1 MAEAN
6 QAASFLKNANFDW
19 IVPAAA
25 VSVVFVM
32 LVPMP
37 SFLLDLLLAMSIT
50 ASVIVLLS
58 AVYILRP
65 VQFSVFP
72 SLLLLLTLFR
82 LALNLASSRRILL
95 HGNEGTAAAGNVIAA
110 FGQFVVGGNY
120 VVGFVLFIALIAI
133 QFLVVSHGAVRTA
146 EVTAR
151 FTLDAMPGKQMA
163 IDADLNAGLIDEHQ
177 ARARRESVAREA
189 EFYGAMDGAARFS
202 QRDSLAT
209 ILLTAI
215 NIVAGFLIGVFQLD
229 IPFRDALK
237 TYTVLTVGDGLVTM
251 IPSLLVSIAGGLV
264 VTRASSN
271 RSLGGDLGQQL
282 FAQPRVLWIA
292 GAAMFAMGLIPGM
305 PKFSFFL
312 MVAVLW
318 IDGVAPAKT
327 ACRRRSSKHPPS
339 PPPEPTSPEPSSPTR
354 STPCSRST
362 ISRSKSATPW
372 SPWSMPIR
380 AASCCPASAPC
391 ANIWPASLASSF
403 PASTSRTT
411 CASSRASTSSRCA
424 ASRSPAGRCRKTRIL
439 AISSDPEPPRL
450 PGIETREPAFGVPA
464 RWIAPEL
471 REQAIAAGY
480 SVVDQTSVLAT
491 HISELI
497 RQYAHELLTRAETKR
512 LLERLNDSHP
522 KLLDELVPKLM
533 TLGEVQRVLQQL
545 LREQVSI
552 RDLGTILETLVE
564 AAAINKNLV
573 ALVEACRQA
582 LGRSL
587 IKPLLDEQG
596 ALTVVTL
603 DPRIEEELNQA
614 FTPQMPAS
622 GSLALQ
628 PTFVRRLLEA
638 LAQTGRRKR
647 RRGHSRHSLLG
658 QHALSSAPFAGAV
671 SSQNRRH
678 LARRN
683 SRAHSGAFHRKPQRM
698 TMTNHSTE
706 VRHEESANQL
716 RASHPRRGSAQPHP
730 HGTDAAGA
738 LHRAPHP

>member
-1 MAEAN
+1 M
-6 QAASFLKNANFDW
+6 FKNVNFDW

-95 HGNEGTAAAGNVIAA
+95 HGNEGTAAAGDVIAA

-177 ARARRESVAREA
+177 ARARREAVAREA

-237 TYTVLTVGDGLVTM
+237 TYTILTVGDGLVTM

-271 RSLGGDLGQQL
+271 KSLGGDLGQQL
-282 FAQPRVLWIA
+282 FAQPRMLWIA
-292 GAAMFAMGLIPGM
+292 GAAMFSMGLIPGM
-305 PKFSFFL
+305 PKLSFFAI
-312 MVAVLW
+312 VAVLW
-318 IDGVAPAKT
+318 TLAWRMQNLPPVAEPKAPAKAGANKPGT
-327 ACRRRSSKHPPS
+327 IQSDSLDALLALDDLSLEVGYALVALVDANQGGKLLPRVRALRKHLATQLGFIIPS
-339 PPPEPTSPEPSSPTR
+339 VHITDNLRLKPREYAISLRGVEIARWDMPEG
-354 STPCSRST
+354 
-362 ISRSKSATPW
+362 
-372 SPWSMPIR
+372 
-380 AASCCPASAPC
+380 
-391 ANIWPASLASSF
+391 SL
-403 PASTSRTT
+403 
-411 CASSRASTSSRCA
+411 
-424 ASRSPAGRCRKTRIL
+424 L

-450 PGIETREPAFGVPA
+450 PGIATREPAFGVPA

-533 TLGEVQRVLQQL
+533 SLGEVQRVLQQL

-564 AAAINKNLV
+564 SAAISKNV
-573 ALVEACRQA
+573 ISLVEACRQA

-587 IKPLLDEQG
+587 IKPLLDEKG
-596 ALTVVTL
+596 ALKVVTL

-638 LAQTGRRKR
+638 LRKLVGENLDVATPVILCSINTRFHLRRLLEPFLPKIVVISHAEIPALTPV
-647 RRGHSRHSLLG
+647 HSIGSLN
-658 QHALSSAPFAGAV
+658 A
-671 SSQNRRH
+671 
-678 LARRN
+678 
-683 SRAHSGAFHRKPQRM
+683 
-698 TMTNHSTE
+698 
-706 VRHEESANQL
+706 
-716 RASHPRRGSAQPHP
+716 
-730 HGTDAAGA
+730 
-738 LHRAPHP
+738 